1 MRALPD
7 FAPPARFIYQKPYS
21 FVNPDNEM
29 KTRTKEPTIGSRH
42 IVASATAS
50 VLLAITSANAAPV
63 TIVQENFNGTGVV
76 RGGS

>member
-1 MRALPD
+1 MRALPGL
-7 FAPPARFIYQKPYS
+7 ASHAIFIQQKPYS

-42 IVASATAS
+42 IGGLVTAS
-50 VLLAITSANAAPV
+50 VLLAITPANATPV
-63 TIVQENFNGTGVV
+63 TLVQENFNGTGVV